1 MVQSLF
7 DVLDFRANDVP
18 WRPWRAGGTWGVV
31 DPSGCFGQPILN
43 AQGVSVRIIAA
54 AYATNGNKTDR
65 VARWFDLP
73 VETAE
78 VAIRY
83 EVGARLAA

>member
-54 AYATNGNKTDR
+54 AYATNPSYSPY
-65 VARWFDLP
+65 V
-73 VETAE
+73 TA
-78 VAIRY
+78 IDTLRINNI
-83 EVGARLAA
+83 